1 MTQDMACTDEK
12 ICKRCNSSN
21 CNRDIFPADRL
32 SCYKCVGGQCLNN
45 PMHEPCIDYETG
57 DECFSQFNGC
67 RFFV

>member
-1 MTQDMACTDEK
+1 MTQDMVCSDEK

-21 CNRDIFPADRL
+21 CNRDILPADRL
-32 SCYKCVGGQCLNN
+32 SCHKCVGSQCLNY
-45 PMHEPCIDYETG
+45 PKPELCIDYETG